1 MVTVVVEQKLESLR
15 RCLAR
20 VQDKCPDS
28 LEQLESDA
36 DTQDI
41 LVLNLTR
48 AVQLC
53 VDIATHLIGRLDGP
67 APQTMGESFDELA
80 RVGVLDAE
88 IAGSLKK
95 AVGFR
100 NVAVHNYDAI
110 DWAIVMSICR
120 DKVPDFRRFAEQ
132 IVRVEDES

>member
-15 RCLAR
+15 RCIAR

-28 LEQLESDA
+28 LERLVSDA

-67 APQTMGESFDELA
+67 PPQTMGESFDELA
-80 RVGVLDAE
+80 RLGVLDAE
-88 IAGSLKK
+88 IADSMKK

-100 NVAVHNYDAI
+100 NVAVHSYEAI

-120 DKVPDFRRFAEQ
+120 NKLTDFRRFAEQ
-132 IVRVEDES
+132 VTRAENY